1 MSNQKSQRKINYIF
15 IGNKP
20 YGVINGFTTRMNNT
34 MNKEQAKRM
43 LPIIKAFS
51 EGMQIQIKCIDK
63 WETLTEGEGLP
74 INRFM
79 DEPNNI
85 RIKPEPKYRP
95 FANAEE
101 CWQEMQKH
109 KPFGWVEYNGCYFN
123 IVYIDDY
130 HVGLAD
136 EKICSILLD
145 SEHSCKDIMFPDG
158 TPFGI
163 KEEGWP

>member
-1 MSNQKSQRKINYIF
+1 MSNQKSQRKIKYIF

-20 YGVINGFTTRMNNT
+20 YEVINGFTTRNDNT

-51 EGMQIQIKCIDK
+51 EGMQIQIKRIDK

-74 INRFM
+74 INTFT
-79 DEPNNI
+79 DEPNNF

-95 FANAEE
+95 FKNAEE

-109 KPFGWVEYNGCYFN
+109 QPFGWVKAPHGYFA
-123 IVYIDDY
+123 VT
-130 HVGLAD
+130 GARTD
-136 EKICSILLD
+136 EVCFGV
-145 SEHSCKDIMFPDG
+145 KDNFMNYGYLYDMYTFADG

-163 KEEGWP
+163 KEEDKA